1 MDISKLLASQ
11 TYQSSLPAVRPIAT
25 ERNRE
30 RADPNFAEI
39 ASDFVRTIKAGEQTA
54 LNGMTGSADA
64 HSVVKALAQTELAI
78 ETAVTVRDK
87 VVEAYQEILRMPV

>member
-11 TYQSSLPAVRPIAT
+11 TYQAAFPAVRPIAP
-25 ERNRE
+25 ERTRDRSE
-30 RADPNFAEI
+30 PNFAQV
-39 ASDFVRTIKAGEQTA
+39 ANDFVKTLQAGEQTA
-54 LNGMTGSADA
+54 ISGLAGDADT
-64 HSVVKALAQTELAI
+64 HSVVKALAQSELAI